1 MPPRLSRVPYEA
13 LPAQLKSQAVVPS
26 FSRERNPLGTTR
38 AMDVCVFLR
47 YDAKD
52 RRIMHENRQYCGYYE
67 SPIGLIEVGS
77 TATGV
82 TSLSFVEQCRADC
95 DSHPTLD
102 EAIRQIAEYFEG
114 TRHAFDLPLALQ
126 GTQFQRE
133 VWQQLLKVPFGQMV
147 SYQEIA
153 NVIGRP
159 RAARAVGAA
168 NGSNPISII
177 VPCHRV
183 VGSDGSLTGYGGG
196 LWRKEWLLRHEGCL
210 LLSPQGGGIKQ

>member
-1 MPPRLSRVPYEA
+1 
-13 LPAQLKSQAVVPS
+13 
-26 FSRERNPLGTTR
+26 
-38 AMDVCVFLR
+38 
-47 YDAKD
+47 
-52 RRIMHENRQYCGYYE
+52 MHENRGYYGYYA
-67 SPIGLIEVGS
+67 SPIGLIEIGS
-77 TATGV
+77 TAAGV
-82 TSLSFVEQCRADC
+82 TSLSFVEGWRADF

-102 EAIRQIAEYFEG
+102 EAIRQLTEYFDG
-114 TRHAFDLPLALQ
+114 KRYAFDLPLALH

-147 SYQEIA
+147 SYQGIA
-153 NVIGRP
+153 NAIGRP

-168 NGSNPISII
+168 NGSNPISIV

-210 LLSPQGGGIKQ
+210 LLFPQGGGIKQ